1 MVSARIEEYK
11 RYHDGQICTRVR
23 LYWREDG
30 KQRRKTLI
38 SFPKPKSKLT
48 DAEHKEIENALRI
61 PERQNTIPTKK
72 RIHKTTSAR
81 AGKIGE
87 REIPK
92 KATEASKEILDE
104 LVAHQKI
111 DKNKLKAR
119 ITRPKIPKKV
129 EIAEGAE
136 VAWLKAAGDVT
147 VEPTWF
153 ERVFGRAEEAE
164 RYDLQKHGPLV
175 DLSVPTGMEPI
186 ETYPV
191 NEPYAYT
198 RVMYEPATHEHCYHV
213 IEPKLTEGEQK
224 LLTELQD
231 RLIETLD
238 MDLKGVDRQG
248 ALGYL
253 TSRINEFLR
262 SHQVDITPV
271 SKEKIMYYTTRKF
284 LGYEEID
291 PIMHDTNIE
300 DISCDGPNIPVFIY
314 HNKFGSVRSNVT
326 FEGAAQL
333 DSFIVK
339 LAQICGRHISIA
351 DPLLEGTLPDGSRV
365 QLTLGKEITT
375 RGSTFTIRKFRESPF
390 TPPELIES
398 NTLSVE
404 ITAYLWL
411 AVENSKSIIFAGG
424 TASGKTTNLNAV
436 SLFIPPEAKIV
447 SIEDTRELNLLHQNW
462 IPGVVRE
469 TFGKEGSIDMYD
481 LLRSAL
487 RQRPEFLIVGE
498 VRGEEAYV
506 MFQAMATGHTTFS
519 TMHADS
525 VTSVVHRLENPPI
538 NIPRILIKSLDI
550 VCINVQTYVSKQRVR
565 RMKTI
570 IEVVGM
576 DPHTN
581 ELLTNEI
588 FFCDPSDDKFK
599 YSGRSYVLE
608 RIMKER
614 AWDNKELEDELK
626 RRQDILKWMVLKGI
640 KHYEDVTKIIVT
652 YYQEP
657 EELMKTVKRELYGS

>member
-1 MVSARIEEYK
+1 MV
-11 RYHDGQICTRVR
+11 
-23 LYWREDG
+23 
-30 KQRRKTLI
+30 
-38 SFPKPKSKLT
+38 
-48 DAEHKEIENALRI
+48 
-61 PERQNTIPTKK
+61 
-72 RIHKTTSAR
+72 
-81 AGKIGE
+81 
-87 REIPK
+87 
-92 KATEASKEILDE
+92 SKEILDE

-119 ITRPKIPKKV
+119 ITRPKISKKV
-129 EIAEGAE
+129 EIAEGA
-136 VAWLKAAGDVT
+136 WLKAARDVT

-175 DLSVPTGMEPI
+175 DLSVPTGMELI

-198 RVMYEPATHEHCYHV
+198 RVMYEPATHEYCYHV

-224 LLTELQD
+224 LLSELQD

-248 ALGYL
+248 ALQYL

-262 SHQVDITPV
+262 SHHVDLTPV

-291 PIMHDTNIE
+291 PIMRDTNIE

-314 HNKFGSVRSNVT
+314 HKKFGSVRSNVT

-333 DSFIVK
+333 DSFIIK

-351 DPLLEGTLPDGSRV
+351 DPLLDGTLSDGSRI

-404 ITAYLWL
+404 AIAYLWL
-411 AVENSKSIIFAGG
+411 AVENAKSIIFAGG
-424 TASGKTTNLNAV
+424 TASGKTTTLNAV

-447 SIEDTRELNLLHQNW
+447 SIEDTRELNLMHQNW

-498 VRGEEAYV
+498 IRGEEAYV
-506 MFQAMATGHTTFS
+506 MFQAMTTGHTTFS

-538 NIPRILIKSLDI
+538 NIPRIMIKSLDI
-550 VCINVQTYVSKQRVR
+550 ICINVQTYVSKQRVR
-565 RMKTI
+565 RTKTI

-588 FFCDPSDDKFK
+588 FCWDSSDDKFK
-599 YSGRSYVLE
+599 YSGHSYVLE

-626 RRQDILKWMVLKGI
+626 RRQDILKWMVSKGI
-640 KHYEDVTKIIVT
+640 KHYEDVTKIVVM